1 MEPVLV
7 AWSGGKDSAIA
18 LYETMNA
25 GRYEVIA
32 LLTTV
37 TQDNDRISMHGVR
50 SSLLKQQTESLG
62 LKSEVVLIT
71 KDASNEEYELNMGK
85 TLSSYR
91 RKGVL
96 SVVFGDIFLQDLRK
110 YREEKLSIVNM
121 NCIFPIWNM
130 DTNQLARKFI
140 GAGFKAVT
148 TCVDTKVLGKEF
160 VGREIN
166 EEFLSELP
174 KSVDPC
180 GENGEYHSFV
190 YDGPIFKKP
199 IPVSLGEK
207 VLRADRFYFCD
218 LIDW

>member
-1 MEPVLV
+1 MEPILV
-7 AWSGGKDSAIA
+7 AWSGGKDSAMA

-25 GRYEVIA
+25 GRYEVLA

-37 TQDNDRISMHGVR
+37 TQGYDRISMHGVR

-62 LKSEVVLIT
+62 FRSEVVLIT
-71 KDASNEEYELNMGK
+71 KDVSNDEYELSMGK
-85 TLSSYR
+85 TLSVYR

-121 NCIFPIWNM
+121 NCVFPIWNM
-130 DTNQLARKFI
+130 NTKQLARKFI
-140 GAGFKAVT
+140 AAGFKAVT

-190 YDGPIFKKP
+190 YDGPIFRKP
-199 IPVSLGEK
+199 LSISLGEK
-207 VLRADRFYFCD
+207 VLRDDRFYFCD
-218 LIDW
+218 LIDR

>member
-1 MEPVLV
+1 MEQVLV
-7 AWSGGKDSAIA
+7 AWSGGKDSAMA

-25 GRYEVIA
+25 GRYEVLA

-37 TQDNDRISMHGVR
+37 TQDYDRIGMHGVR

-71 KDASNEEYELNMGK
+71 KDASNAEYELSMGK
-85 TLSSYR
+85 TLSAYR
-91 RKGVL
+91 SKGVL

-110 YREEKLSIVNM
+110 YREERLSIVNM

-166 EEFLSELP
+166 EEFLSVLP

-190 YDGPIFKKP
+190 FDGPIFRKP
-199 IPVSLGEK
+199 VSISLGEK
-207 VLRADRFYFCD
+207 VLRDDRFYFCD
-218 LIDW
+218 LIGR